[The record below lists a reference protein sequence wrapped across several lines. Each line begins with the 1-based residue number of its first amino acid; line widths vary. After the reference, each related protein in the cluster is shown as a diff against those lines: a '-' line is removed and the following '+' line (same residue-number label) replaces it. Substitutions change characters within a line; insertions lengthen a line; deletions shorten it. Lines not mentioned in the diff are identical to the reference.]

1 MSDFE
6 NFLCSVTRLRSSRS
20 TPLRRRRG
28 KTKKVFKIAHI
39 IWPLM
44 KEAKNVSKSIIYE
57 GNDRILLS
65 ESNLR
70 SGFPVTK
77 LGFSERK
84 RGSSHKPGFSPD
96 KQGFSKTIFFNRKS
110 IQKNSD
116 SQKLTFSGEKLSFS

>member
-6 NFLCSVTRLRSSRS
+6 NFLCFSSATAQQCGTGTAEARDS

-44 KEAKNVSKSIIYE
+44 KETKNVSKSIIYE

-70 SGFPVTK
+70 SGFPV
-77 LGFSERK
+77 L
-84 RGSSHKPGFSPD
+84 
-96 KQGFSKTIFFNRKS
+96 KTMR
-110 IQKNSD
+110 
-116 SQKLTFSGEKLSFS
+116 T

>member
-6 NFLCSVTRLRSSRS
+6 NFLCFSSATAQRCRTGTAEAHDRI

-44 KEAKNVSKSIIYE
+44 KETKNVSKSIIYE

-70 SGFPVTK
+70 SGFPVV
-77 LGFSERK
+77 
-84 RGSSHKPGFSPD
+84 
-96 KQGFSKTIFFNRKS
+96 
-110 IQKNSD
+110 
-116 SQKLTFSGEKLSFS
+116 

>member
-6 NFLCSVTRLRSSRS
+6 NFLCFSSATAQRCGTGTAEARDRINKENAEEKGREERELFSLSPRVSPPQSPYFRLRSSRS

-44 KEAKNVSKSIIYE
+44 KETKNVSKSIIYE

-70 SGFPVTK
+70 SGFPV
-77 LGFSERK
+77 G
-84 RGSSHKPGFSPD
+84 
-96 KQGFSKTIFFNRKS
+96 
-110 IQKNSD
+110 
-116 SQKLTFSGEKLSFS
+116 

>member
-6 NFLCSVTRLRSSRS
+6 NFLCFSSATAQRCGTGTAEAKERRL
-20 TPLRRRRG
+20 RRG

-44 KEAKNVSKSIIYE
+44 KETKNVSKSIIYE

-70 SGFPVTK
+70 SGFPVV
-77 LGFSERK
+77 
-84 RGSSHKPGFSPD
+84 
-96 KQGFSKTIFFNRKS
+96 
-110 IQKNSD
+110 
-116 SQKLTFSGEKLSFS
+116 

>member
-1 MSDFE
+1 MERELRRLKSGD
-6 NFLCSVTRLRSSRS
+6 CGGIDSVTRLRSSRS

-44 KEAKNVSKSIIYE
+44 KETKNVSKSIIYE

-70 SGFPVTK
+70 SGFPVNKSVSQDSK
-77 LGFSERK
+77 LKGIDIDA
-84 RGSSHKPGFSPD
+84 HKPIVSLAT
-96 KQGFSKTIFFNRKS
+96 Q
-110 IQKNSD
+110 
-116 SQKLTFSGEKLSFS
+116 